1 MSDTIRT
8 FIAIKLPEKILPSVK
23 QIRNGFKSQ
32 GIRAKWVKVE
42 NIHITIK
49 FLGDIKIT
57 DVGKIIRSITL
68 AAKKSKPITL
78 SVKGAGVFPRVKRP
92 RVIWAGITGEV
103 SALFDLQNRVEE
115 NLEAIGFP
123 KEPRPFKGH
132 LTIGRIKGETDA
144 KKLVNAM
151 EQFKGFES
159 ESFMADHIFL
169 IKSELKQSG
178 AVYTDLSSAFLKDQ
192 IDA

>member
-1 MSDTIRT
+1 MSDIIRT
-8 FIAIKLPEKILPSVK
+8 FIAIKLPEKILSSVK
-23 QIRNGFKSQ
+23 EIQNGFKSQ

-57 DVGKIIRSITL
+57 DVEKIIRSITL
-68 AAKKSKPITL
+68 AAKESKPITL
-78 SVKGAGVFPRVKRP
+78 SVKGAGVFPGVKRP
-92 RVIWAGITGEV
+92 RVIWAGITGEI
-103 SALFDLQNRVEE
+103 SDLLDLQDRVEK

-123 KEPRPFKGH
+123 KESRPFKGH
-132 LTIGRIKGETDA
+132 LTIGRIKGKTDA
-144 KKLVNAM
+144 KKLVYAM

-178 AVYTDLSSAFLKDQ
+178 AVYTDLSSVFLKDQ